1 MINRKRT
8 EEETISRKINLND
21 TSRKKR
27 AGKKQ
32 KAGLFRT
39 KTRWF
44 ASKFPE
50 WLMLHEI
57 YLAKA
62 ARSLRYL
69 RECPC

>member
-1 MINRKRT
+1 MIIRKRT
-8 EEETISRKINLND
+8 EEGTISHKINLND

-27 AGKKQ
+27 AGKEQ

-44 ASKFPE
+44 PSKFPE
-50 WLMLHEI
+50 WPMLHEI